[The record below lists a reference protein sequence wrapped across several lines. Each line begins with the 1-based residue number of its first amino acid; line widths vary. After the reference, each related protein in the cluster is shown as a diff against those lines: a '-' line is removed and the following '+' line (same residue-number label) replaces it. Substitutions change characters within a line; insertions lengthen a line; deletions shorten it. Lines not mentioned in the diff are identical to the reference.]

1 MKRVLL
7 LIIAKTLSFEDL
19 LRNDELKPQYQSLR
33 LLKNKFKRVKSRI
46 VYYSNTVAM
55 YNVILSGVI

>member
-1 MKRVLL
+1 MKIVLL

-33 LLKNKFKRVKSRI
+33 LLKNKFKRAKSRI